1 MDASNKEVI
10 LQAAYTKADLNDL
23 SDDGFIYKKI
33 DEENFHRGFE
43 GLLRI
48 KPDANW
54 LNANPTQDLQC
65 NIDWNKIFGDD
76 GPVIW
81 TSSFVQNVAK
91 PSAQNFCPL
100 ATMIYNIPD
109 ILELRQICSA
119 VETQNKCQVIR
130 ILRVNVREV

>member
-1 MDASNKEVI
+1 MDASNKEVV
-10 LQAAYTKADLNDL
+10 LHAAYSAADLHDL

-48 KPDANW
+48 RPNENW
-54 LNANPTQDLQC
+54 QKTNPTQDLKC
-65 NIDWNKIFGDD
+65 NIDWNKIFGED

-100 ATMIYNIPD
+100 VTMIYNIPD

-119 VETQNKCQVIR
+119 VETQNKCQVS
-130 ILRVNVREV
+130 NF